1 MPGGLGSGSGDQ
13 AAQIR
18 RLQTLVDEY
27 KSEIDRTA
35 RDSRDLENQLAEGAG
50 LVKSTLLDDA
60 TARITSLESQIESLE
75 SSITQLTSAN
85 TALDAEVSDLMRRV
99 ASGEYNTQ
107 TERVIEL
114 KANPAAKV
122 LAIRTQQLDDL
133 RAENEALLSR
143 LKVVGQGQGQET
155 GTGEGDGAAGNV
167 EGSGLV
173 PRESWDRLVKE
184 KESLEQAHAKR
195 LQRLKEVRPS
205 SRPIGYYRDSI
216 FRQSSALPQSISL
229 SICPQLQAAPH
240 QHPAYLPYLIWLPC
254 CQLPALAASQAQA
267 QVRPE
272 THRADTRALIDIHQ
286 QIQRI
291 PRFSLLPP
299 RLAYQVRRIRLRHPP
314 NQHVRS
320 QRENGPYPQ
329 VHFPRR
335 SFRDD
340 GHVGWNGQGIRRE

>member
-13 AAQIR
+13 AGQIR
-18 RLQTLVDEY
+18 RLQALVDEY

-35 RDSRDLENQLAEGAG
+35 RDSRDLENRLAEGAG

-60 TARITSLESQIESLE
+60 TARIAALESQVESLE

-85 TALDAEVSDLMRRV
+85 TALDAEVGDLMRRV

-133 RAENEALLSR
+133 RAENEALLGR
-143 LKVVGQGQGQET
+143 LKVVGQGQGQ
-155 GTGEGDGAAGNV
+155 GTSEEGDGAGNGEV
-167 EGSGLV
+167 TGLV

-195 LQRLKEVRPS
+195 LQRLKEVCPS
-205 SRPIGYYRDSI
+205 PPPTDSYSKTTSHSVNPSIHSGLSPRTLTLYSQATLVRPIISGYH
-216 FRQSSALPQSISL
+216 LPLPVDASGEQNFASHRTN
-229 SICPQLQAAPH
+229 ARR
-240 QHPAYLPYLIWLPC
+240 YL
-254 CQLPALAASQAQA
+254 
-267 QVRPE
+267 
-272 THRADTRALIDIHQ
+272 DIHK

-291 PRFSLLPP
+291 PRFSLLAP
-299 RLAYQVRRIRLRHPP
+299 RLAYQIRRIRLRHPLD
-314 NQHVRS
+314 QHVRPE
-320 QRENGPYPQ
+320 R
-329 VHFPRR
+329 
-335 SFRDD
+335 
-340 GHVGWNGQGIRRE
+340 